1 MTQEEV
7 KTKIE
12 DSIKR
17 NKVMLFMKGD
27 PVFPQCGFS
36 ARAVECLE
44 RVGASFAALDVL
56 ADQNLRQGI
65 KEFSGWPTI
74 PQVYIEGE
82 FVGGSDILLAMCESG
97 ELKQRVEQAGATL
110 PPPA

>member
-1 MTQEEV
+1 MQEEV

-12 DSIKR
+12 DSIKH

-27 PVFPQCGFS
+27 PEFPQCGFS

-44 RVGASFAALDVL
+44 RVGAAFSALDVL
-56 ADQNLRQGI
+56 ADQKLRQGI

-74 PQVYIEGE
+74 PQVYIGGE
-82 FVGGSDILLAMCESG
+82 FVGGSDILLAMFESG

-110 PPPA
+110 RPT